1 MICLSLVYFTII
13 GTLKLFQCICCFI
26 SGAHVST
33 ISAGTEGRQYY
44 EQYTDIQHP
53 DGRQTPESSKAP
65 LDENYKCHHCGRI
78 YHSDQR
84 LFYVRHMAEL
94 QRRCP
99 NCNGGS
105 GMNNANKNNLDTNAT
120 RLSDS
125 LSPGPSE
132 GDPSNAL
139 QYLGTSHIR
148 SYTMQA
154 QQCQK

>member
-1 MICLSLVYFTII
+1 MAHNYFQA
-13 GTLKLFQCICCFI
+13 LKLLKCICYFI
-26 SGAHVST
+26 SGVHVST
-33 ISAGTEGRQYY
+33 ISAGTEGKQYY

-84 LFYVRHMAEL
+84 LFYARHVTEL
-94 QRRCP
+94 QQRCP
-99 NCNGGS
+99 NYCNGGS
-105 GMNNANKNNLDTNAT
+105 DRNNANKDNLDSNAA

-125 LSPGPSE
+125 LTPGPSG

-139 QYLGTSHIR
+139 QYLET
-148 SYTMQA
+148 
-154 QQCQK
+154 